1 MHYNL
6 FEDLWTELPFWIGG
20 SSYDTLAHLADV
32 SSSSSS
38 TTDHLQQAQL
48 QQQQDFFGLY
58 QDPCIAGIQCTTMN
72 VEPTNLTTDPF
83 ALNYCNTMS
92 TLPPPTTTSTA
103 YNSPNGAND
112 NTFMMA
118 ASSSTPLHLLS
129 QQQPP
134 LLQQQPRRR
143 VKSMPSSQD
152 DYIPRQQQPRFK
164 DDQYSPKWVRY
175 SGQLKEGYCDTCP
188 EGRWL
193 QLKNSAYW
201 YHKQFYH
208 GISSVTGRPFAE
220 PLEQRV
226 GPDGVLQGLCHQ
238 CICFVPICNGRK
250 RRNSLLWY
258 KHAHKCHAYTKPE
271 KFPSLPF

>member
-1 MHYNL
+1 
-6 FEDLWTELPFWIGG
+6 
-20 SSYDTLAHLADV
+20 
-32 SSSSSS
+32 
-38 TTDHLQQAQL
+38 
-48 QQQQDFFGLY
+48 
-58 QDPCIAGIQCTTMN
+58 MN
-72 VEPTNLTTDPF
+72 DIKAEPNNSLTSNSL
-83 ALNYCNTMS
+83 ALNYCNLSLLPTMS
-92 TLPPPTTTSTA
+92 TTA
-103 YNSPNGAND
+103 YNPNSND
-112 NTFMMA
+112 MLMMV
-118 ASSSTPLHLLS
+118 ASSSTPLHLLNQQPQLQQH
-129 QQQPP
+129 QQQ
-134 LLQQQPRRR
+134 RRR
-143 VKSMPSSQD
+143 VKSMPSSQED
-152 DYIPRQQQPRFK
+152 CIPRQQQPRFK

-238 CICFVPICNGRK
+238 CICFVPICNGKK

-258 KHAHKCHAYTKPE
+258 KHAHKVRYYIL
-271 KFPSLPF
+271 FYPSLSNLQ

>member
-1 MHYNL
+1 MYK
-6 FEDLWTELPFWIGG
+6 
-20 SSYDTLAHLADV
+20 
-32 SSSSSS
+32 
-38 TTDHLQQAQL
+38 
-48 QQQQDFFGLY
+48 
-58 QDPCIAGIQCTTMN
+58 
-72 VEPTNLTTDPF
+72 VEPNNLATDPF
-83 ALNYCNTMS
+83 ALNYCNLS
-92 TLPPPTTTSTA
+92 TLPSTATTSAA
-103 YNSPNGAND
+103 YNSAND

-118 ASSSTPLHLLS
+118 ASSSTPLHLLN
-129 QQQPP
+129 QQPP
-134 LLQQQPRRR
+134 PLQQQPRRR

-152 DYIPRQQQPRFK
+152 DCIPRQQQLRFK

-258 KHAHKCHAYTKPE
+258 KHAHKVRVVIQPKPIYLTL
-271 KFPSLPF
+271 SSNVVSRLYQA

>member
-1 MHYNL
+1 MHYY
-6 FEDLWTELPFWIGG
+6 EWYVLWRH
-20 SSYDTLAHLADV
+20 SSFD
-32 SSSSSS
+32 
-38 TTDHLQQAQL
+38 
-48 QQQQDFFGLY
+48 
-58 QDPCIAGIQCTTMN
+58 CIITN
-72 VEPTNLTTDPF
+72 VKKVEPNNLTTDPF
-83 ALNYCNTMS
+83 ALNYCNAMS
-92 TLPPPTTTSTA
+92 TLSPPPTTTSTV
-103 YNSPNGAND
+103 YNSPNSAND

-134 LLQQQPRRR
+134 LLQQQQQPRRR

-258 KHAHKCHAYTKPE
+258 KHAHKVRD
-271 KFPSLPF
+271 PSLCYTQAYLTLSSNVVSRLYQA

>member
-1 MHYNL
+1 MSLLPTMGGAYNNN
-6 FEDLWTELPFWIGG
+6 
-20 SSYDTLAHLADV
+20 DTLMLA
-32 SSSSSS
+32 
-38 TTDHLQQAQL
+38 T
-48 QQQQDFFGLY
+48 
-58 QDPCIAGIQCTTMN
+58 
-72 VEPTNLTTDPF
+72 
-83 ALNYCNTMS
+83 
-92 TLPPPTTTSTA
+92 
-103 YNSPNGAND
+103 
-112 NTFMMA
+112 
-118 ASSSTPLHLLS
+118 SSSTPLHLLN

-134 LLQQQPRRR
+134 LQQQQQQQQRRR
-143 VKSMPSSQD
+143 VKSLPSSQED
-152 DYIPRQQQPRFK
+152 CIPRQQQPRFK

-258 KHAHKCHAYTKPE
+258 KHAHKVYIFYSLSKTKLT
-271 KFPSLPF
+271 FHVYSVTLIPSLKSSHLPSKSYHPYIVASSSFIPIASSNMHVYHISCPLSAVSI